1 MKSFAIAAALLSA
14 VGAVAFTGTLASTVP
29 ASARCMVNEGNG
41 RYTPCGA
48 LYKSKKCFVDEGYG
62 RRTPCEAMVKQKK
75 TKKG

>member
-1 MKSFAIAAALLSA
+1 
-14 VGAVAFTGTLASTVP
+14 
-29 ASARCMVNEGNG
+29 MVNEGNG
-41 RYTPCGA
+41 RYTPCDA